1 MLKLLKQLYCP
12 VKDTIQGKQG
22 RDLNMNTAQSRA
34 KVQEEQSHEAILE
47 APLVCQHFHMFH
59 VSVHV
64 FHVSF
69 YLYLHKTVFAAVICQ
84 VRDSQHIE
92 AIPGCY

>member
-34 KVQEEQSHEAILE
+34 KVQEE
-47 APLVCQHFHMFH
+47 
-59 VSVHV
+59 
-64 FHVSF
+64 
-69 YLYLHKTVFAAVICQ
+69 
-84 VRDSQHIE
+84 
-92 AIPGCY
+92 